1 MGIYM
6 GAEKAYLSF
15 SQAYLKQIGLVHQL
29 FQALYHIVELL
40 RQKAELIVPLNLD
53 GNTQVAARR
62 FLHGVR
68 QELDGGV
75 YLPVHKKYI
84 HNGRDYAQHHGEDQ
98 NADGCG

>member
-1 MGIYM
+1 MK
-6 GAEKAYLSF
+6 EKMSLTEGNVYKTLLTFAVPFML
-15 SQAYLKQIGLVHQL
+15 AQL
-29 FQALYHIVELL
+29 LQALYHIVELL

-75 YLPVHKKYI
+75 YLPVHKK
-84 HNGRDYAQHHGEDQ
+84 
-98 NADGCG
+98 